1 MGLET
6 LLPKILEGAT
16 SLDLALI
23 GIVAYFIVREF
34 NAFNDMKSKV
44 HKYDS
49 DIVILKRDID
59 ELKKQLERLD
69 NEHRSYTARKGGKHY

>member
-16 SLDLALI
+16 SLDYVLAI
-23 GIVAYFIVREF
+23 IVIYFIVREF

-49 DIVILKRDID
+49 DIIILKKDVED
-59 ELKKQLERLD
+59 LKKELEKLND
-69 NEHRSYTARKGGKHY
+69 ESRSYSPRKGGKHY